1 MEEKNS
7 SKKISLIPPEAN
19 TMLKASWTERPSR
32 MMREAAQILSPS
44 MTLSTRASEP
54 WRRAGRTSYSTNISA
69 VMEDWKAWKA
79 SLWHTFGYTNT
90 RVSMSRDATVS
101 KNKINL
107 IAQDY
112 FNSKRVYKKQRTTGG
127 MPLPKPTDMDMT
139 KHSDY
144 FVWKDTAERVAWRCD
159 CTVW

>member
-1 MEEKNS
+1 VTKKIEEKKFL
-7 SKKISLIPPEAN
+7 KKNL
-19 TMLKASWTERPSR
+19 
-32 MMREAAQILSPS
+32 
-44 MTLSTRASEP
+44 
-54 WRRAGRTSYSTNISA
+54 
-69 VMEDWKAWKA
+69 
-79 SLWHTFGYTNT
+79 GYTNT

-144 FVWKDTAERVAWRCD
+144 FV
-159 CTVW
+159 